1 MLLAEKICG
10 TTSNSFLSQDL
21 VSMPSDGSSAHFP
34 VSPQCVLTS
43 TRSLLLGSVTLS
55 NSAAVLI
62 LRFIYLFSSVWGC
75 RSFLVADGILEVLR
89 AFYGN
94 S

>member
-1 MLLAEKICG
+1 MEANVSSMLLAEKICG

-62 LRFIYLFSSVWGC
+62 LRFIYTYRWSYQL
-75 RSFLVADGILEVLR
+75 L
-89 AFYGN
+89 N
-94 S
+94 SLGF